1 MIYFIEGEP
10 IYISSKYFIL
20 KSGDLAFRIFVN
32 PETLIQISDKQEKIR
47 MFVYLNVKEDALE
60 LYGFLTKEELEFF
73 ELLNSVAGVGP
84 KSALALIGL
93 GQIQNLKAAI
103 VGNKSEVLTKAP
115 GIGRKTAE
123 RIILELKSKISTEE
137 GAMEMLES
145 DLELEDALLDLG
157 YSKPSIKK
165 VLRQISDKKA
175 SLKEKLKTAL
185 KLLGEKTNKNAEN
198 Y

>member
-10 IYISSKYFIL
+10 IYISSKYLIL